1 MTTFASSADET
12 PWPRAIDWVAPAI
25 KPPSEWR
32 LKDLDACH
40 ADERRRRV
48 RTTVWMEVESEKERA
63 AEMVDAFHRG
73 DWDVV
78 FGDSSDEI
86 IDIPNDV
93 LGAMDAIAPQ
103 RAPHRSSTLRVDRRR
118 LETTFLVAVVCVLAV
133 VTTACRSSSSD
144 VEPSYRRDDVFPYVR
159 IVAPSCMGIDDR
171 GSVNVDGQ
179 SPSTEVER

>member
-1 MTTFASSADET
+1 MTTFESSADET
-12 PWPRAIDWVAPAI
+12 SWPRAIDWVAPEI

-63 AEMVDAFHRG
+63 VEMIEAFHRG

-78 FGDSSDEI
+78 FGDVDTIRDEV
-86 IDIPNDV
+86 D
-93 LGAMDAIAPQ
+93 
-103 RAPHRSSTLRVDRRR
+103 RSSTLRVDRHR
-118 LETTFLVAVVCVLAV
+118 LETIFLVGVVCVLAI

-144 VEPSYRRDDVFPYVR
+144 GEPSYRRDVDPSNDVFPYVR
-159 IVAPSCMGIDDR
+159 IVAPSCMGIEEGGR
-171 GSVNVDGQ
+171 
-179 SPSTEVER
+179 